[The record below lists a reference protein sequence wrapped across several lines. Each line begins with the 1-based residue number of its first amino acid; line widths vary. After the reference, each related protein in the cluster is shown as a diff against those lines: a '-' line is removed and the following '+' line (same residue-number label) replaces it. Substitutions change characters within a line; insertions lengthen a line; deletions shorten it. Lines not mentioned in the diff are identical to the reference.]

1 MTRRQKKLQR
11 DFFRKC
17 DRNVI
22 TIATILQSLPKI
34 AFYIKDVEGRIIA
47 INHYNCEICN
57 IPSVDFA
64 IGKRSSDFYPREF
77 ADFCM
82 ARDDTVR
89 KSGKPI
95 VNRRYAKVANLS
107 VGARIMSIY
116 PLYGRDGEI
125 IGTFCCHY
133 CDKPDNAGPVWEE
146 KLDSI
151 MAKINDNISKP
162 ILLTELAEEYG
173 MSVSHLQRLFLRTI
187 GVRPGK
193 YIIQQRLNA
202 ACRLLEETEDGVYDI
217 ALATGFCDQS
227 HFTKMF
233 KRERGIT
240 PGEYRRKHR
249 SETQA

>member
-89 KSGKPI
+89 KSRKPI
-95 VNRRYAKVANLS
+95 INRRYAKVANLS
-107 VGARIMSIY
+107 VSARILSLY
-116 PLYGRDGEI
+116 P
-125 IGTFCCHY
+125 
-133 CDKPDNAGPVWEE
+133 
-146 KLDSI
+146 
-151 MAKINDNISKP
+151 
-162 ILLTELAEEYG
+162 
-173 MSVSHLQRLFLRTI
+173 
-187 GVRPGK
+187 
-193 YIIQQRLNA
+193 
-202 ACRLLEETEDGVYDI
+202 
-217 ALATGFCDQS
+217 
-227 HFTKMF
+227 
-233 KRERGIT
+233 
-240 PGEYRRKHR
+240 
-249 SETQA
+249 